1 MKPRDD
7 FKSQLTPEQESIIAK
22 VETRLAAGLTVQRLS
37 LETGIDMADIN
48 KLLDRSRIR
57 KPTHHSHSWEEKSIE
72 ETAAAIATLAE
83 WLGGKTE
90 TEQTQSWF
98 AVTPTFQKLQA
109 IFAHTHKSRE
119 LTAITGSW
127 GIGKSEAAKAY
138 AEAFPR
144 GHQKPGAVRIEFTN
158 SDKKPTAAYAKIL
171 GALRGD
177 RGHAYRND
185 NLHDAIGAALNP
197 GDCLILDECNY
208 LNEAMDVVRSI
219 HDDYGV
225 SIVMIGNP
233 EFTATVWGKKSRYSA
248 LASRT
253 NRFEFPNSTA
263 EDVEAWLA
271 WNGTL
276 VGMKPSE
283 RTKFIEKA
291 ITIGKHPGANGG
303 LRALA
308 SGIELHSGI
317 YSNAPLDGALLEQI
331 INQTKGVLQ

>member
-7 FKSQLTPEQESIIAK
+7 FKTQLTPEQESIIAT

-37 LETGIDMADIN
+37 LETGIEIEDIN
-48 KLLDRSRIR
+48 RLLARRIIGGPLHLSMEVLS
-57 KPTHHSHSWEEKSIE
+57 K
-72 ETAAAIATLAE
+72 ETAAAISAIADF
-83 WLGGKTE
+83 LGRHAGAKQNKSE
-90 TEQTQSWF
+90 F
-98 AVTPTFQKLQA
+98 ANTPTLQSLHA
-109 IFAHTHKSRE
+109 IFAHTHKSRG

-127 GIGKSEAAKAY
+127 GIGKSKAAEGY
-138 AEAFPR
+138 VQSCPR
-144 GHQKPGAVRIEFTN
+144 GYQKPGAVRIEFGET
-158 SDKKPTAAYAKIL
+158 DRKPTAAYSRIL

-197 GDCLILDECNY
+197 GDCLFMDECNY
-208 LNEAMDVVRSI
+208 LVEAMDVVRSI
-219 HDDYGV
+219 HDDFGV
-225 SIVMIGNP
+225 AIVMMGNP

-253 NRFEFPNSTA
+253 NRFEFPASTA

-271 WNGTL
+271 WSGVL
-276 VGMKPSE
+276 DGIKPTE

-291 ITIGKHPGANGG
+291 ITIGKRPSRSGG

-308 SGIELHSGI
+308 RAIEIYQGI
-317 YSNAPLDGALLEQI
+317 YSHAPLDGMLLEQI
-331 INQTKGVLQ
+331 INQTKGGVQ